1 MENAALRG
9 VRVKLILP
17 GVPDKWIVKE
27 LTCSHYARL
36 LRAGVEIYE
45 YAPGFVHA
53 KVYLADGETAMVG
66 TINMDHR
73 SLVHNFE
80 NGVWMHRC
88 GCIADIEK
96 DFADTL
102 GKCIRIDE
110 TCAKCHFLRQFVRS
124 VAKVFAPLM

>member
-1 MENAALRG
+1 
-9 VRVKLILP
+9 
-17 GVPDKWIVKE
+17 
-27 LTCSHYARL
+27 
-36 LRAGVEIYE
+36 
-45 YAPGFVHA
+45 
-53 KVYLADGETAMVG
+53 MVG

-102 GKCIRIDE
+102 ETCIRIDE
-110 TCAKCHFLRQFVRS
+110 TCAKCHFSAAVCPERGKSFCAADVSFLQINISQTFRKHFG
-124 VAKVFAPLM
+124 KTKGLE